1 MSRLCEEFKIVPVLM
16 PVDLAGAAG
25 TCESIN
31 MKNYRH
37 ATLILLSGAG
47 TTGDSVFKVR
57 EGATDGATT
66 ADLTFSYRKTAIAC
80 KTEGGDVLGTE
91 TTSAALTL
99 TAASYTDMMLV
110 VEIDPATMTD
120 GYDWITPNISAVANP
135 LLVSIVAI
143 LYPKYGEASLH
154 SAIT

>member
-1 MSRLCEEFKIVPVLM
+1 MRLCEEFKIVPVLM
-16 PVDLAGAAG
+16 PIDLAGGAG

-37 ATLILLSGAG
+37 CTLVLLSGAG
-47 TTGDSVFKVR
+47 TTGDSVLKVR

-91 TTSAALTL
+91 ATSAALTL
-99 TAASYTDMMLV
+99 TAADYTNMALV

>member
-1 MSRLCEEFKIVPVLM
+1 MVRLGEEFKIVPVLM
-16 PVDLAGAAG
+16 PIDLAGGAG

-37 ATLILLSGAG
+37 VTFIFLTGAG
-47 TTGDSVFKVR
+47 TTGNSILKVR

-66 ADLTFSYRKTAIAC
+66 ADLTFSYRATAIAC

-91 TTSAALTL
+91 STSAALTL
-99 TAASYTDMMLV
+99 TAADYTNMMLV
-110 VEIDPATMTD
+110 VEVDPATMTD
-120 GYDWITPNISAVANP
+120 GYDWLTPNISAVANP
-135 LLVSIVAI
+135 LVIACVAV
-143 LYPKYGEASLH
+143 LYPKYAGAALH